1 MHLAFTESV
10 IELRLKH
17 VESTVEMKRKIR
29 FDPEHFGDSNMFKTI
44 RKCRHC
50 AFFVPSSSLS
60 GRSVGHKMKS
70 DTENKMSPRRRWT
83 NQRASLPVFTAVFL
97 VNGPITAESRAE
109 ARRSEGGT

>member
-17 VESTVEMKRKIR
+17 VESTVEIKRKILYN
-29 FDPEHFGDSNMFKTI
+29 PEQFGHLNMLSVI
-44 RKCRHC
+44 I
-50 AFFVPSSSLS
+50 VPSSSLS

-70 DTENKMSPRRRWT
+70 DTENKMSPRRHWT